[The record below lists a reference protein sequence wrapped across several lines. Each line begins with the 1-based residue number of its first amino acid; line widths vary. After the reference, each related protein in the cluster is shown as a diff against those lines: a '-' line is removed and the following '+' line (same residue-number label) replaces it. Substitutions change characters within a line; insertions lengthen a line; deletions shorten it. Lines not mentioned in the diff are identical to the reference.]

1 MRDGWRRTCGGGWGK
16 IGGNRHGLINLRQRD
31 REGQLRAML
40 AGVSHSVR

>member
-1 MRDGWRRTCGGGWGK
+1 MRGRLGLGDGK